1 MMMVEN
7 YLMYL
12 ADMDSFTLDNLM
24 EQYGQD
30 VWNYA
35 YFITKNL
42 NLTDDITQ
50 DVFLQAYRHVSTF
63 RGESSVKT
71 WLLKI
76 TRNIS
81 YNYLHSA
88 FFRKVLL
95 VDLISPP
102 KEYGDSAE
110 KVFLEK
116 ETANEIWKKI
126 FKLPTKYREVIVL
139 QAKYELSLSEIS
151 SILKIPEGTVKSRL
165 FGARKRMS
173 ILLKEELIN
182 ETI

>member
-1 MMMVEN
+1 MMVEN

-35 YFITKNL
+35 YFITKNR

-50 DVFLQAYRHVSTF
+50 DVFLKAYRHVSTF

-102 KEYGDSAE
+102 KEYSDSAE

-126 FKLPTKYREVIVL
+126 LKLPSKYREVIVL

-151 SILKIPEGTVKSRL
+151 NILKVPEGTVKSRL

-182 ETI
+182 ESI